1 MQRQRVILYG
11 NSVILAA
18 LGASLEHFPELE
30 LVSLAAPL
38 PEAAELRALMPDVI
52 LFDTGSAEPNF
63 RTLFALLQECPA
75 LLVVG
80 ANPESA
86 QLHLWSSGRFDA
98 VTSADLLQLI
108 IHGPRVQEGGH
119 TEHDTIA

>member
-1 MQRQRVILYG
+1 MHRPRVILYG

-18 LGASLEHFPELE
+18 IGASLEHFPELE

-38 PEAAELRALMPDVI
+38 PGGAELLALGPDVI
-52 LFDTGSAEPNF
+52 VFDTGSAEVSLH
-63 RTLFALLQECPA
+63 TLFALLHDCPD

-80 ANPESA
+80 VNPENA

-98 VTSADLLQLI
+98 VTSEDLVQLI
-108 IHGPRVQEGGH
+108 VHGPRV
-119 TEHDTIA
+119 

>member
-1 MQRQRVILYG
+1 MQRKRVILYG

-38 PEAAELRALMPDVI
+38 PGAAELSALMPDVI
-52 LFDTGSAEPNF
+52 LFDTGSAEPTLH
-63 RTLFALLQECPA
+63 TLFALLQDCPA

-86 QLHLWSSGRFDA
+86 QLQLWSSGRSDA

-108 IHGPRVQEGGH
+108 VHGPRVHEGGH
-119 TEHDTIA
+119 TEHDPIA